1 MVPVRVP
8 EHGVEWLPNPMTC
21 GGFID
26 AVSAAAQ
33 DPNWCYT
40 APIPCHTSAIH
51 HYAGLVQHCVVSSGT
66 VLVPSGAVLVT
77 LKPGTESSV
86 LERDIW
92 KEECFLQQ
100 SLKGNLEIGIS

>member
-1 MVPVRVP
+1 
-8 EHGVEWLPNPMTC
+8 MTC
-21 GGFID
+21 VGFIN

-33 DPNWCYT
+33 EPNWCYT
-40 APIPCHTSAIH
+40 APVPCCTSPIH
-51 HYAGLVQHCVVSSGT
+51 HCARLIQHCVVPSRT

-77 LKPGTESSV
+77 LKPGTELSV